1 MAQGSERVC
10 VKYCVAYWSL
20 TLNLKDTDLRE
31 REREREK
38 VAWVVQRNF
47 MSKF

>member
-31 REREREK
+31 REREGKGCLGGAEK
-38 VAWVVQRNF
+38 F
-47 MSKF
+47 YE